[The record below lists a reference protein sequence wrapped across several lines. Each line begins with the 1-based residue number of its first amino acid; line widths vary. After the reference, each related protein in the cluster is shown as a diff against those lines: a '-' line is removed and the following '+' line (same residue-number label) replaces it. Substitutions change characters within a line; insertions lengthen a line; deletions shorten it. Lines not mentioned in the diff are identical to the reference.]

1 MNIIWITRQHISNV
15 KVNTVYQN
23 YVGTVIQG
31 YTNTPKRCGFLN
43 LRTGI
48 RVVKFRF
55 LVDVL
60 EQCLPLPLTLLT
72 VCHALCICPH
82 NIGRP
87 KFLCKRLP
95 KILSFQAKV
104 FYGVVRE

>member
-1 MNIIWITRQHISNV
+1 MGKYGCRNAHKNVIFTYEYNMNLDITRQHISNV

-87 KFLCKRLP
+87 KFL
-95 KILSFQAKV
+95 
-104 FYGVVRE
+104 